1 MFNCLNMA
9 TRKFKSTYMLSL
21 CLTLCLYS
29 VILMYKMKPA
39 TLQMAFKIC
48 LSPHSPYGPNPPSSS
63 STFSVSHPM
72 HRSTSQDFG
81 WRLLSSG
88 MLSCYSLR
96 SPSLQEFLL
105 NI

>member
-9 TRKFKSTYMLSL
+9 TRKFKITYMALVVSHFMSL
-21 CLTLCLYS
+21 FSNTDVQDETCN
-29 VILMYKMKPA
+29 
-39 TLQMAFKIC
+39 QMAFKIC